1 MKRLLIAIAVLA
13 IPPTATAHRLDEYL
27 QATRVSI
34 DVDRVDLEID
44 LTAGTAIAKGTGIPA
59 VSRPRNRIV
68 TIRI

>member
-1 MKRLLIAIAVLA
+1 MTRLLIAIAVLA

-44 LTAGTAIAKGTGIPA
+44 LTAVLP
-59 VSRPRNRIV
+59 
-68 TIRI
+68 